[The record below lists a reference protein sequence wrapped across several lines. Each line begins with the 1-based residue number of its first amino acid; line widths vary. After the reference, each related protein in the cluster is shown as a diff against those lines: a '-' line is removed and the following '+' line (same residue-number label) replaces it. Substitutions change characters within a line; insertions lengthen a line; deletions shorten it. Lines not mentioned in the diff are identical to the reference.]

1 MNVHTLLTQSI
12 PCHRLWLVLNSDTAS
27 RPAVRPSSNPSPSG
41 SAPAVRWSRARWL
54 LLFATCI
61 VIALDGLDV
70 SMVGVALPSIGKE
83 LGLQPGALQWIV
95 SGYVLGY
102 GSLLLLGGRL
112 ADLLGRRTVLLVALS
127 VFTVASLAGG
137 LSMDAGLLIASRF
150 VKGVAAAFTAP
161 AAFSL
166 ITTNFEEGPERN
178 KAISIFTTFAASG
191 FSLGL
196 IMSGL
201 MTSLSWRWTFLFSVP
216 LAVLALVLG
225 FLFVPKDARE
235 RGAGHDVVGAI
246 LLAAGML
253 LLVYTVVSAP
263 GAGWGS
269 LPTVLGFVIDGVL
282 LAAFVV
288 LELRVRHPL
297 IRFGIF
303 RVASVLRAN
312 LTAIT
317 LFGSYVSFQFVLTLY
332 LQDVLGWSP
341 LAMALALLPTG
352 LVVVASAPFTDRLI
366 DRFGPTALIVVGLGS
381 LSAGYLLFLRLGTAP
396 VYWLDVLP
404 PVVLLGVGFG
414 VGFPSIQVQA
424 TTGVHDDE
432 QGLAA
437 GLVQTSAQ
445 VGGALALAV
454 TTALIAGGPST
465 GAGSHDPAAL
475 AEQLAHYRPGL
486 YLSAGLAL
494 AGLLIAALPRRRRR
508 TAVESAPAEL

>member
-1 MNVHTLLTQSI
+1 
-12 PCHRLWLVLNSDTAS
+12 VLNSDTDS
-27 RPAVRPSSNPSPSG
+27 RPAVRPPATPAG
-41 SAPAVRWSRARWL
+41 STRVAWGRARWL

-83 LGLQPGALQWIV
+83 LNLEPSALQWIV

-127 VFTVASLAGG
+127 VFTIASLAGG
-137 LSMDAGLLIASRF
+137 LSADAGLLIASRF
-150 VKGVAAAFTAP
+150 IKGVAAAFTAP

-178 KAISIFTTFAASG
+178 RAISIFTTFAASG

-225 FLFVPKDARE
+225 FFFVPKDRRE
-235 RGAGHDVVGAI
+235 RGVGHDIPGAI

-263 GAGWGS
+263 GVGWGS
-269 LPTVLGFVIDGVL
+269 LPTILGFVVAAAM

-341 LAMALALLPTG
+341 LAMAFALLPTG
-352 LVVVASAPFTDRLI
+352 LVVVLSAPFTDRLI
-366 DRFGPTALIVVGLGS
+366 DRLGTTVLIVVGLGS

-414 VGFPSIQVQA
+414 IGFPAIQVQA

-437 GLVQTSAQ
+437 GLVQTSSQ

-454 TTALIAGGPST
+454 TTALIAGGPTGS
-465 GAGSHDPAAL
+465 GAGDAAGL

-486 YLSAGLAL
+486 YLSAGLAV
-494 AGLLIAALPRRRRR
+494 AGLVIAALPRRRTRKAR
-508 TAVESAPAEL
+508 

>member
-1 MNVHTLLTQSI
+1 M
-12 PCHRLWLVLNSDTAS
+12 LNSDTAS
-27 RPAVRPSSNPSPSG
+27 RPAVSG
-41 SAPAVRWSRARWL
+41 ATGAPNQAGTPGAGRVRWSRARWL
-54 LLFATCI
+54 LLLATCI

-83 LGLQPGALQWIV
+83 LGLETGSLQWIV

-102 GSLLLLGGRL
+102 GSLLLLGGGL
-112 ADLLGRRTVLLVALS
+112 ADLLGRRSVLLVALT
-127 VFTVASLAGG
+127 VFTIASLAGG
-137 LSMDAGLLIASRF
+137 LSADAGLLIASRF

-178 KAISIFTTFAASG
+178 RAISIFTTFAASG

-196 IMSGL
+196 IISGL

-225 FLFVPKDARE
+225 FFFIPKDARE
-235 RGAGHDVVGAI
+235 RGAGHDIPGAVT
-246 LLAAGML
+246 LALGML
-253 LLVYTVVSAP
+253 ALVFTVVSAP
-263 GAGWGS
+263 GAGWGA
-269 LPTVLGFVIDGVL
+269 PQTILGFVLAGLL

-312 LTAIT
+312 LAAIT

-341 LAMALALLPTG
+341 LSMALALLPTG
-352 LVVVASAPFTDRLI
+352 LVVAFSAPFTDRLI
-366 DRFGPTALIVVGLGS
+366 DRFGPAPLIVLGLGA

-396 VYWLDVLP
+396 VYWTDILPSVL
-404 PVVLLGVGFG
+404 LLGVGFG
-414 VGFPSIQVQA
+414 IGFPSIQVQA
-424 TTGVHDDE
+424 TTGVTDDE

-454 TTALIAGGPST
+454 TTALISG
-465 GAGSHDPAAL
+465 PAA
-475 AEQLAHYRPGL
+475 ASPAAQLDHFRPGL
-486 YLSAGLAL
+486 YLSAALAIAGLA
-494 AGLLIAALPRRRRR
+494 IAAAPRRRRLGR
-508 TAVESAPAEL
+508 GASGREDVALDTPQA

>member
-1 MNVHTLLTQSI
+1 M
-12 PCHRLWLVLNSDTAS
+12 LNSDTAS
-27 RPAVRPSSNPSPSG
+27 RPAVRPPATPAG
-41 SAPAVRWSRARWL
+41 STRVTWSRARWL

-83 LGLQPGALQWIV
+83 LGLEPGALQWIV

-127 VFTVASLAGG
+127 VFTIASLAGG
-137 LSMDAGLLIASRF
+137 LSADAGLLIASRF

-225 FLFVPKDARE
+225 FFFVPKDRRE
-235 RGAGHDVVGAI
+235 RGAGHDIPGAV

-269 LPTVLGFVIDGVL
+269 PQTILGFVVAAAL

-352 LVVVASAPFTDRLI
+352 LVVVLSAPFTDRLI
-366 DRFGPTALIVVGLGS
+366 DRFGSTVLIIIGLGS

-396 VYWLDVLP
+396 VYWSDVLP

-414 VGFPSIQVQA
+414 IGFPAIQVQA

-437 GLVQTSAQ
+437 GLVQTSSQ

-454 TTALIAGGPST
+454 TTALIAGGPAGS
-465 GAGSHDPAAL
+465 GAGGSAAL

-486 YLSAGLAL
+486 YLSAGLAV
-494 AGLLIAALPRRRRR
+494 AGLVIAALPRRARRR
-508 TAVESAPAEL
+508 RAAFVTEP

>member
-1 MNVHTLLTQSI
+1 M
-12 PCHRLWLVLNSDTAS
+12 LNSDTAS
-27 RPAVRPSSNPSPSG
+27 RPAVTG
-41 SAPAVRWSRARWL
+41 STGRVRWSRARWL
-54 LLFATCI
+54 LLLATCI

-83 LGLQPGALQWIV
+83 LGLETGSLQWIV

-112 ADLLGRRTVLLVALS
+112 ADLLGRRNVLLVALV
-127 VFTVASLAGG
+127 VFTIASLAGG
-137 LSMDAGLLIASRF
+137 LSADAGLLIASRF

-178 KAISIFTTFAASG
+178 RAISIFTTFAASG

-225 FLFVPKDARE
+225 FFFIPKDARE
-235 RGAGHDVVGAI
+235 RGAGHDIPGAI
-246 LLAAGML
+246 TLALGML
-253 LLVYTVVSAP
+253 ALVYTVVSAP

-269 LPTVLGFVIDGVL
+269 VQTIGGFVAAAL
-282 LAAFVV
+282 LLGAFVV
-288 LELRVRHPL
+288 IELRVHSPL

-303 RVASVLRAN
+303 RIASVLRAN
-312 LTAIT
+312 LAAIT

-341 LAMALALLPTG
+341 LSMALALLPTG
-352 LVVVASAPFTDRLI
+352 LVVAFSAPFTDRLI
-366 DRFGPTALIVVGLGS
+366 DRFGPTPLIILGLGS
-381 LSAGYLLFLRLGTAP
+381 LSAGYLLFLRLGTTP
-396 VYWLDVLP
+396 VYWTDILP
-404 PVVLLGVGFG
+404 SVILLGVGFG
-414 VGFPSIQVQA
+414 IGFPSIQVQA
-424 TTGVHDDE
+424 TTGVADEE

-437 GLVQTSAQ
+437 GLVQTSSQ

-454 TTALIAGGPST
+454 TTALISGGS
-465 GAGSHDPAAL
+465 AATS
-475 AEQLAHYRPGL
+475 AAAQLDHFRPGL
-486 YLSAGLAL
+486 YLSAAL
-494 AGLLIAALPRRRRR
+494 AVVGLIVAAAPRRRQS
-508 TAVESAPAEL
+508 VPVPAA

>member
-1 MNVHTLLTQSI
+1 
-12 PCHRLWLVLNSDTAS
+12 VLNSDTAS
-27 RPAVRPSSNPSPSG
+27 RPAVRPPATPAG
-41 SAPAVRWSRARWL
+41 STRVTWSRARWL

-102 GSLLLLGGRL
+102 GSLLLLGGRM

-127 VFTVASLAGG
+127 VFTIASLAGG
-137 LSMDAGLLIASRF
+137 LSADAGLLIASRF

-178 KAISIFTTFAASG
+178 NAISIFTTFAASG

-225 FLFVPKDARE
+225 FFFVPKDRRE
-235 RGAGHDVVGAI
+235 RGAGHDIPGAV

-269 LPTVLGFVIDGVL
+269 PQTILGFVVAAAL

-352 LVVVASAPFTDRLI
+352 LVVVLSAPFTDRLI
-366 DRFGPTALIVVGLGS
+366 DRFGSTVLIVIGLGS

-396 VYWLDVLP
+396 VYWTDVLP

-414 VGFPSIQVQA
+414 IGFPAIQVQA

-437 GLVQTSAQ
+437 GLVQTSSQ

-454 TTALIAGGPST
+454 TTALIAGGPAGS
-465 GAGSHDPAAL
+465 GAGGSAAL

-486 YLSAGLAL
+486 YLSAGLAV
-494 AGLLIAALPRRRRR
+494 AGLVIAALPRRARRR
-508 TAVESAPAEL
+508 RAFVTEP

>member
-1 MNVHTLLTQSI
+1 M
-12 PCHRLWLVLNSDTAS
+12 LNSDTAS
-27 RPAVRPSSNPSPSG
+27 RPAVRPTPPAG
-41 SAPAVRWSRARWL
+41 AAPTFRWSRARWL

-166 ITTNFEEGPERN
+166 LTTNFEEGPERN

-269 LPTVLGFVIDGVL
+269 AQTVLGFVVAAVL
-282 LAAFVV
+282 LAAFVI

-341 LAMALALLPTG
+341 LGMALALLPTG
-352 LVVVASAPFTDRLI
+352 LVVVSSAPFTDRLI
-366 DRFGPTALIVVGLGS
+366 DRFGPTVLIVVGLAS

-414 VGFPSIQVQA
+414 IGFPAIQVQA

-454 TTALIAGGPST
+454 TSALIAGGPAA
-465 GAGSHDPAAL
+465 GAAHDPAGL

-508 TAVESAPAEL
+508 LAVELG

>member
-1 MNVHTLLTQSI
+1 M
-12 PCHRLWLVLNSDTAS
+12 LNSDTAS
-27 RPAVRPSSNPSPSG
+27 RPAVSG
-41 SAPAVRWSRARWL
+41 AIGGSGRLRWSRARWL
-54 LLFATCI
+54 LLLATCI

-83 LGLQPGALQWIV
+83 LGLETGSLQWIV

-112 ADLLGRRTVLLVALS
+112 ADLLGRRSVLLIALA

-137 LSMDAGLLIASRF
+137 LSADAGLLIASRF

-178 KAISIFTTFAASG
+178 RAISIFTTFAASG

-225 FLFVPKDARE
+225 FFFIPKDARE
-235 RGAGHDVVGAI
+235 RGAGHDIPGAVT
-246 LLAAGML
+246 LALGML
-253 LLVYTVVSAP
+253 TLVYTVVSAP

-269 LPTVLGFVIDGVL
+269 LQTVAGFVIAAVL
-282 LAAFVV
+282 LAAFIV
-288 LELRVRHPL
+288 LELRVHSPL

-303 RVASVLRAN
+303 RVAAVLRAN
-312 LTAIT
+312 LAAIT

-341 LAMALALLPTG
+341 LSMALALLPTG
-352 LVVVASAPFTDRLI
+352 LVVAFSAPFTDRLI
-366 DRFGPTALIVVGLGS
+366 DRFGPAPLIVLGLGA
-381 LSAGYLLFLRLGTAP
+381 LSAGYLLFLRLGTSP
-396 VYWLDVLP
+396 VYWTDILPSVL
-404 PVVLLGVGFG
+404 LLGVGFG
-414 VGFPSIQVQA
+414 IGFPSIQVQA
-424 TTGVHDDE
+424 TTGVTDDE

-454 TTALIAGGPST
+454 TTALISGGTEGS
-465 GAGSHDPAAL
+465 GAAA
-475 AEQLAHYRPGL
+475 QLDHFRPGL
-486 YLSAGLAL
+486 YLSAALAVAGLA
-494 AGLLIAALPRRRRR
+494 IAAAPRRRRAGR
-508 TAVESAPAEL
+508 GAPGREDVALDTPQA

>member
-1 MNVHTLLTQSI
+1 M
-12 PCHRLWLVLNSDTAS
+12 LNSDTAS
-27 RPAVRPSSNPSPSG
+27 RPAVRPGAMSPERVR
-41 SAPAVRWSRARWL
+41 VRWSRARWL
-54 LLFATCI
+54 LLLATCI

-83 LGLQPGALQWIV
+83 LGLDTGSLQWIV

-137 LSMDAGLLIASRF
+137 LSADAGLLIASRF

-178 KAISIFTTFAASG
+178 RAISIFTTFAASG

-201 MTSLSWRWTFLFSVP
+201 MTTLSWRWTFLFSVP
-216 LAVLALVLG
+216 LALLALVLG
-225 FLFVPKDARE
+225 FFFVPKDARE
-235 RGAGHDVVGAI
+235 RGAGHDIAGAVT
-246 LLAAGML
+246 LALGML
-253 LLVYTVVSAP
+253 VLVYTVVSAP

-269 LPTVLGFVIDGVL
+269 LQTVLGFV
-282 LAAFVV
+282 LAALLLGVFVV
-288 LELRVRHPL
+288 VEVRVRHPL

-312 LTAIT
+312 LAAIT

-341 LAMALALLPTG
+341 LGMALALLPTG
-352 LVVVASAPFTDRLI
+352 LVVAFSAPFTDRLI
-366 DRFGPTALIVVGLGS
+366 DRFGPTPLIVLGLAS

-396 VYWLDVLP
+396 VYAVDILP
-404 PVVLLGVGFG
+404 PVLLLGIGFG
-414 VGFPSIQVQA
+414 IGFPSIQVQA
-424 TTGVHDDE
+424 TTGVTDDE

-437 GLVQTSAQ
+437 GLVQTSSQ

-454 TTALIAGGPST
+454 TSALIAGGGAA
-465 GAGSHDPAAL
+465 GAGAA
-475 AEQLAHYRPGL
+475 AQLEHFRPGL
-486 YLSAGLAL
+486 YLSAAL
-494 AGLLIAALPRRRRR
+494 AVAGLIVAAVPRRRRAGSR
-508 TAVESAPAEL
+508 AARLLEG